1 MSGSKRRRLA
11 RTILIVMVSIG
22 LPLALW
28 GFWWEPDQLAVRRV
42 TLALPGWPV
51 GHEPLTVAVMS
62 DLHAGSPYIDAAK
75 IVRVVESVNAAG
87 PDLVLLLGDYV
98 THGVVGGTRMDPA
111 EIGKL
116 LAGLEAPLGVYAVLG
131 NHDWW
136 DRAHDG
142 FDGAEAIRSA
152 LTLAGA
158 AVIDNEAHRID
169 RPEGDFWLLGIGDA
183 LEGSPKIDEPLAGI
197 QDSLPVI
204 AFTHNPDLFPHI
216 PVQVTLTL
224 AGHTHGGQVAIP
236 LVGRP
241 VVPSEFGERFA
252 YGHIV
257 EDNRHLYVTSG
268 VGTSIL
274 PVRFRVPPEVV
285 LLTIQSAP

>member
-1 MSGSKRRRLA
+1 MNRQIRQRLA
-11 RTILIVMVSIG
+11 RAILIVMVSIG
-22 LPLALW
+22 APLALW

-42 TLALPGWPV
+42 TLTLPGWPV

-75 IVRVVESVNAAG
+75 IVRVVESVNAAK

-98 THGVVGGTRMDPA
+98 IQVVLGGTRMEPA

-136 DRAHDG
+136 D
-142 FDGAEAIRSA
+142 GAEAIRGA
-152 LTLAGA
+152 LTEAGA
-158 AVIDNEAHRID
+158 AVIDNQAHRID
-169 RPEGDFWLLGIGDA
+169 RPEGDFWLLGIGDVR
-183 LEGSPKIDEPLAGI
+183 EGSPKIDEPLAAI

-204 AFTHNPDLFPHI
+204 AFTHNPDLFPAI
-216 PVQVTLTL
+216 PVRVTLTL
-224 AGHTHGGQVAIP
+224 AGHTHGGQVVIP

-257 EDNRHLYVTSG
+257 EDNRHLYVTG
-268 VGTSIL
+268 GLGTSIL
-274 PVRFRVPPEVV
+274 PVRFRVPPEVI

>member
-1 MSGSKRRRLA
+1 MRERVA
-11 RTILIVMVSIG
+11 RAILIVMVSIG
-22 LPLALW
+22 AALALW

-42 TLALPGWPV
+42 TLALPGWPG
-51 GHEPLTVAVMS
+51 GHGPLTVAVMS
-62 DLHAGSPYIDAAK
+62 DLHAGSPFMDAAK

-98 THGVVGGTRMDPA
+98 IHGVVGGTRMDPA

-116 LAGLEAPLGVYAVLG
+116 LAGLEAPLGVYGVLG

-136 DRAHDG
+136 DGAHDG
-142 FDGAEAIRSA
+142 WDGAEAIRGA
-152 LTLAGA
+152 LTQAGA

-183 LEGSPKIDEPLAGI
+183 WEGSPKIDEPLAAI

-204 AFTHNPDLFPHI
+204 AFTHNPDLFPAI
-216 PVQVTLTL
+216 PVRVTLTL

-257 EDNRHLYVTSG
+257 EDSRHLYVTSG
-268 VGTSIL
+268 LGTSIL

>member
-1 MSGSKRRRLA
+1 MNRRMRQRVA
-11 RTILIVMVSIG
+11 GAMLIVMVSIG
-22 LPLALW
+22 APLALW
-28 GFWWEPDQLAVRRV
+28 GFWWEPDQLVVRRV

-51 GHEPLTVAVMS
+51 GHQPLTVAVMS

-98 THGVVGGTRMDPA
+98 IHGVVGGTRMDPA
-111 EIGKL
+111 EIGRL

-136 DRAHDG
+136 DGAHDSS
-142 FDGAEAIRSA
+142 DGAEAIRGA
-152 LTLAGA
+152 LTQAGA

-183 LEGSPKIDEPLAGI
+183 WEGNPKIDEPLAAIG
-197 QDSLPVI
+197 DSLPVI
-204 AFTHNPDLFPHI
+204 AFTHNPDLFPAI
-216 PVQVTLTL
+216 PARVTLTL

-257 EDNRHLYVTSG
+257 EDNRHLYVTG
-268 VGTSIL
+268 GLGTSIL

-285 LLTIQSAP
+285 LLTIRSAP

>member
-22 LPLALW
+22 VPLALW

-136 DRAHDG
+136 D
-142 FDGAEAIRSA
+142 GAEAIRSA
-152 LTLAGA
+152 LTQAGA

-183 LEGSPKIDEPLAGI
+183 WEGSPKIDGPLAGI

-257 EDNRHLYVTSG
+257 EDNRHLYVTG
-268 VGTSIL
+268 GLGTSIL

>member
-1 MSGSKRRRLA
+1 MNRQIRQRLA
-11 RTILIVMVSIG
+11 RAILIVMVSIG
-22 LPLALW
+22 APLALW

-42 TLALPGWPV
+42 TLTLPGWPV

-75 IVRVVESVNAAG
+75 IVRVVESVNAAK

-98 THGVVGGTRMDPA
+98 IQVVLGGTRMEPA

-136 DRAHDG
+136 D
-142 FDGAEAIRSA
+142 GAEAIRGA
-152 LTLAGA
+152 LTEAGA
-158 AVIDNEAHRID
+158 AVIDNQAHRID
-169 RPEGDFWLLGIGDA
+169 RPEGDFWLLGIGDVR
-183 LEGSPKIDEPLAGI
+183 EGSPKIDEPLAAI

-204 AFTHNPDLFPHI
+204 AFTHNPDLFPAI
-216 PVQVTLTL
+216 PARVTLTL
-224 AGHTHGGQVAIP
+224 AGHTHGGQVVIP

-257 EDNRHLYVTSG
+257 EDNRHLYVTG
-268 VGTSIL
+268 GLGTSIL
-274 PVRFRVPPEVV
+274 PVRFRVPPEVI

>member
-1 MSGSKRRRLA
+1 
-11 RTILIVMVSIG
+11 MVSIG
-22 LPLALW
+22 ALLAFW
-28 GFWWEPDQLAVRRV
+28 GFWWEPDQLEVRRV
-42 TLALPGWPV
+42 TLALPGWPL

-62 DLHAGSPYIDAAK
+62 DLHAGSPHIDATK
-75 IVRVVESVNAAG
+75 IARIVESINAAR

-98 THGVVGGTRMDPA
+98 IQGVVGGTRMDPV
-111 EIGKL
+111 EIGGL
-116 LAGLEAPLGVYAVLG
+116 LAGLQASLGVYAVLG

-136 DRAHDG
+136 D
-142 FDGAEAIRSA
+142 GAEAVRRA
-152 LTLAGA
+152 LTQTGA

-169 RPEGDFWLLGIGDA
+169 RPGGNFWLLGIGDA
-183 LEGSPKIDEPLAGI
+183 WEGSPKIDEPLAGI

-204 AFTHNPDLFPHI
+204 AFTHNPDLFPAI
-216 PVQVTLTL
+216 PARVTLTL

-241 VVPSEFGERFA
+241 VVPSKFGERFA

-257 EDNRHLYVTSG
+257 EENRHLYVTG
-268 VGTSIL
+268 GLGTSIL

-285 LLTIQSAP
+285 LLTIQPAP

>member
-1 MSGSKRRRLA
+1 MNRRKRGRPV
-11 RTILIVMVSIG
+11 RTIFVAMVSIG
-22 LPLALW
+22 ALLAVW
-28 GFWWEPDQLAVRRV
+28 GFWWEPEQLEVRRV
-42 TLALPGWPV
+42 TLALPGWPL

-62 DLHAGSPYIDAAK
+62 DLHAGSPHIDAAK
-75 IVRVVESVNAAG
+75 IVRVVESINAAR

-98 THGVVGGTRMDPA
+98 IHGVVGGTRMDPV
-111 EIGKL
+111 EIGGL
-116 LAGLEAPLGVYAVLG
+116 LAGLQASLGVYAVLG

-136 DRAHDG
+136 D
-142 FDGAEAIRSA
+142 GAEAVRRA
-152 LTLAGA
+152 LTQTGA

-169 RPEGDFWLLGIGDA
+169 RPGGNFWLLGIGDA
-183 LEGSPKIDEPLAGI
+183 WEGSPKIDEPLAGI

-204 AFTHNPDLFPHI
+204 AFTHNPDLFPAI
-216 PVQVTLTL
+216 PARVTLTL

-257 EDNRHLYVTSG
+257 EENRHLYVTG
-268 VGTSIL
+268 GLGTSIL

-285 LLTIQSAP
+285 LLTIQPAP

>member
-1 MSGSKRRRLA
+1 MRERVAGA
-11 RTILIVMVSIG
+11 MLIVMVSTG
-22 LPLALW
+22 ASLALW

-42 TLALPGWPV
+42 TLTLPGWPG

-152 LTLAGA
+152 LTQAGA

-236 LVGRP
+236 LVGRL

-257 EDNRHLYVTSG
+257 EDNRHLYVTG
-268 VGTSIL
+268 GLGTTIL

-285 LLTIQSAP
+285 LLTIQ

>member
-1 MSGSKRRRLA
+1 MNRQIRQRLA
-11 RTILIVMVSIG
+11 RAILIVMVSIG
-22 LPLALW
+22 APLALW

-42 TLALPGWPV
+42 TLTLPGWPV

-75 IVRVVESVNAAG
+75 IVRVVESVNAAK

-98 THGVVGGTRMDPA
+98 IQVVLGGTRMEPA

-136 DRAHDG
+136 DG
-142 FDGAEAIRSA
+142 VEAIRGA
-152 LTLAGA
+152 LTEAGA
-158 AVIDNEAHRID
+158 AVIDNQAHRID
-169 RPEGDFWLLGIGDA
+169 RPEGDFWLLGIGDVR
-183 LEGSPKIDEPLAGI
+183 EGSPKIDEPLAAI

-204 AFTHNPDLFPHI
+204 AFTHNPDLFPAI
-216 PVQVTLTL
+216 PARVTLTL
-224 AGHTHGGQVAIP
+224 AGHTHGGQVVIP

-257 EDNRHLYVTSG
+257 EDNRHLYVTG
-268 VGTSIL
+268 GLGTSIL
-274 PVRFRVPPEVV
+274 PVRFRVPPEVI

>member
-1 MSGSKRRRLA
+1 MNRQMRKRVV
-11 RTILIVMVSIG
+11 RTISIG
-22 LPLALW
+22 VVAICGLLALW

-42 TLALPGWPV
+42 TLALPGWPA

-75 IVRVVESVNAAG
+75 IVRVVEIVNAAR

-98 THGVVGGTRMDPA
+98 IHDVVGGTRMEPV
-111 EIGKL
+111 EIGRL

-131 NHDWW
+131 NHDW
-136 DRAHDG
+136 R
-142 FDGAEAIRSA
+142 DGAEAIRNA
-152 LTLAGA
+152 LTQAGA
-158 AVIDNEAHRID
+158 AVIDNQAHRID

-183 LEGSPKIDEPLAGI
+183 WEGSPKIDEPLAAI

-204 AFTHNPDLFPHI
+204 AFTHNPDLFPAI
-216 PVQVTLTL
+216 PERAALTL

-236 LVGRP
+236 LVGRL

-257 EDNRHLYVTSG
+257 EENRHLYVTG
-268 VGTSIL
+268 GLGTSIL

>member
-1 MSGSKRRRLA
+1 MNRQIRQRLA
-11 RTILIVMVSIG
+11 RAILIVMVSIG
-22 LPLALW
+22 APLALW

-42 TLALPGWPV
+42 TLTLPGWPV

-75 IVRVVESVNAAG
+75 IVRVVESVNAAK

-98 THGVVGGTRMDPA
+98 IQVVLGGTRMEPA

-136 DRAHDG
+136 D
-142 FDGAEAIRSA
+142 GAEAIRGA
-152 LTLAGA
+152 LTEAGA
-158 AVIDNEAHRID
+158 AVIDNQAHRID
-169 RPEGDFWLLGIGDA
+169 RPEGDFWLLGIGDVR
-183 LEGSPKIDEPLAGI
+183 EGSPKIDEPLAAI

-204 AFTHNPDLFPHI
+204 AFTHNPDLFPAI
-216 PVQVTLTL
+216 PARVTLTL
-224 AGHTHGGQVAIP
+224 AGHTHGGQVVIP

-257 EDNRHLYVTSG
+257 EDNRHLYVTG
-268 VGTSIL
+268 GLGTSIL
-274 PVRFRVPPEVV
+274 PVRFRVPPEVI
-285 LLTIQSAP
+285 LLTIRSAP

>member
-1 MSGSKRRRLA
+1 M
-11 RTILIVMVSIG
+11 LIAMVSLG
-22 LPLALW
+22 VALALW
-28 GFWWEPDQLAVRRV
+28 GFWWEPDQLEVRRV
-42 TLALPGWPV
+42 TLALPGWPG
-51 GHEPLTVAVMS
+51 GHQPLTVAVLS

-98 THGVVGGTRMDPA
+98 ISDVIGGTRMDPA

-136 DRAHDG
+136 D
-142 FDGAEAIRSA
+142 GAAAIRTA
-152 LTLAGA
+152 LTQAGA
-158 AVIDNEAHRID
+158 AVIDNQARRIG
-169 RPEGDFWLLGIGDA
+169 RPEGDFWLLGIGDDW
-183 LEGSPKIDEPLAGI
+183 EGRPKIDEPLATI
-197 QDSLPVI
+197 RDSLPVI
-204 AFTHNPDLFPHI
+204 AFTHNPDLFPAI
-216 PVQVTLTL
+216 PARVTLTL

-241 VVPSEFGERFA
+241 VVPSKFGERFA

-257 EDNRHLYVTSG
+257 EDNRHLYVTG
-268 VGTSIL
+268 GLGTSIL

>member
-1 MSGSKRRRLA
+1 M
-11 RTILIVMVSIG
+11 LIVMVSIG
-22 LPLALW
+22 APLALW
-28 GFWWEPDQLAVRRV
+28 GFWWEPDQLVVRRV
-42 TLALPGWPV
+42 TLALPGWPG
-51 GHEPLTVAVMS
+51 GHQPLTVAVMS

-75 IVRVVESVNAAG
+75 IVRVVESINAAG

-98 THGVVGGTRMDPA
+98 IQGVLGGTRMDPA
-111 EIGKL
+111 EIGKR

-136 DRAHDG
+136 D
-142 FDGAEAIRSA
+142 GAEAIRRA
-152 LTLAGA
+152 LTQAGA
-158 AVIDNEAHRID
+158 VVIDNEAHRID

-183 LEGSPKIDEPLAGI
+183 WEGRPKIDGPLAAI

-204 AFTHNPDLFPHI
+204 AFTHNPDLFPAI
-216 PVQVTLTL
+216 PARVTLTL

-241 VVPSEFGERFA
+241 VVPSQFGERFA

-257 EDNRHLYVTSG
+257 EDNRHLYVTG
-268 VGTSIL
+268 GLGTSIL

-285 LLTIQSAP
+285 LLTIQSAR

>member
-1 MSGSKRRRLA
+1 VA
-11 RTILIVMVSIG
+11 RAILIVMVSIG
-22 LPLALW
+22 APLALW

-98 THGVVGGTRMDPA
+98 IQVVLGGTRMEPA

-136 DRAHDG
+136 DG
-142 FDGAEAIRSA
+142 VEAIRGA
-152 LTLAGA
+152 LTEAGA
-158 AVIDNEAHRID
+158 AVIDNQAHRID
-169 RPEGDFWLLGIGDA
+169 RPEGDFWLLGIGDVR
-183 LEGSPKIDEPLAGI
+183 EGRPKIDETLAAI

-204 AFTHNPDLFPHI
+204 AFTHNPDLFPAI
-216 PVQVTLTL
+216 PVRVTLTL
-224 AGHTHGGQVAIP
+224 AGHTHGGQVVIP

-257 EDNRHLYVTSG
+257 EDNRHLYVTG
-268 VGTSIL
+268 GLGTSIL

>member
-1 MSGSKRRRLA
+1 MNRQIRQRLA
-11 RTILIVMVSIG
+11 RAILIVMVSIG
-22 LPLALW
+22 AALALW

-42 TLALPGWPV
+42 TLTLPGWPV

-75 IVRVVESVNAAG
+75 IVRVVESVNAAK

-98 THGVVGGTRMDPA
+98 IQVVLGGTRMEPA

-136 DRAHDG
+136 DG
-142 FDGAEAIRSA
+142 VEAIRGA
-152 LTLAGA
+152 LTEAGA
-158 AVIDNEAHRID
+158 AVIDNQAHRID
-169 RPEGDFWLLGIGDA
+169 RPEGDFWLLGIGDVR
-183 LEGSPKIDEPLAGI
+183 EGSPKIDEPLAAI

-204 AFTHNPDLFPHI
+204 AFTHNPDLFPAI
-216 PVQVTLTL
+216 PVRVTLTL
-224 AGHTHGGQVAIP
+224 AGHTHGGQVVIP

-257 EDNRHLYVTSG
+257 EDNRHLYVTG
-268 VGTSIL
+268 GLGTSIL
-274 PVRFRVPPEVV
+274 PVRFRVPPEVI